1 MTHTNHKTNARRS
14 GFTLVELL
22 VTVALLLVI
31 MSMFASAFQIATG
44 TLHKHRGIAENDQR
58 ARAAVSMLDGDL
70 TKRTYRQSDFY
81 TNADLLYP
89 LSLDPVYIDVN
100 SPIDTTFYPNPANP
114 DPTIYR
120 ANLLN
125 RANQQGLGI
134 VPLHP
139 DYNVTTRDVDTTER
153 GYFYISE
160 NDPDNDTD
168 DVLQLTVNGLEFDLG
183 NLDEIIYTGQAI
195 TLANTSYSPS
205 PGEQDQP
212 IWDDGIGF
220 SIDPI
225 TQAAT
230 AYTAGNIGRSSSHYA
245 EVSYFVRNGNLYRR
259 ELLIREPAVD
269 PENDGQPSFDGGGDM
284 IPNDYSGDFWKDL
297 DFSATRLDP
306 EQTGDPAGRVWFN
319 SSTVSLDNSSAGS
332 THLSKYLALGN
343 PQNRFGHDPS
353 PRRNLG
359 GIFSIV
365 ALQGRPKEY
374 FDSGDADSFFGRYT
388 HEETSHT
395 DFEHP
400 GVASNGSSGPSTVVT
415 PFSPLLAI
423 PDTTPQDGI
432 ADEFA
437 DGPRK
442 GEDLLL
448 TNVHAFDIE
457 VWDAA
462 IQQWVDLGHN
472 LNDGDWHQQQII
484 DTSNLPTSSDPVF
497 FNTPAGS
504 TPPAYASA
512 GRAMYRYGSL
522 DETLADDP
530 ANPIFNRIFDTWH
543 PGFDFDPNDPLT
555 LDDLPPFRPQWTD
568 RTNFTDESGGGDPKI
583 WEPSHAY
590 GVGERVFPY
599 APIRNDNNPPG
610 LGVEDDFYPGHQSLF
625 YEAVIAGTSGASP
638 PGWPTVASTISSFT
652 DGSVEWIA
660 VNNTIGL
667 QAMRITIRFL
677 DPSSQQM
684 RQVSLV
690 HSFIER

>member
-1 MTHTNHKTNARRS
+1 MKRQPSTIRPTRQ

-70 TKRTYRQSDFY
+70 AKRTYRQSSFY
-81 TNADLLYP
+81 TVPNIAHPLNRDPLVLDAAEYP
-89 LSLDPVYIDVN
+89 VFA
-100 SPIDTTFYPNPANP
+100 DTTYLTDLA
-114 DPTIYR
+114 
-120 ANLLN
+120 N

-134 VPLHP
+134 VALHP
-139 DYNVTTRDVDTTER
+139 DYFTATTRTVGTEER

-183 NLDEIIYTGQAI
+183 NLDEIIYSGRATVLED
-195 TLANTSYSPS
+195 TDYSISPPS
-205 PGEQDQP
+205 QQDQP

-220 SIDPI
+220 TIDPT
-225 TQAAT
+225 TQAASP
-230 AYTAGNIGRSSSHYA
+230 YVAGDTGRSSSHYA

-269 PENDGQPSFDGGGDM
+269 PEGDGQPSFDGGGDM
-284 IPNDYSGDFWKDL
+284 IPNDYGGDFCNDF

-319 SSTVSLDNSSAGS
+319 SSTLSLDNSSAGS
-332 THLSKYLALGN
+332 TYLSKYLALGN

-568 RTNFTDESGGGDPKI
+568 RTNFTTESGGNLPTI
-583 WEPSHAY
+583 WQPTHLY
-590 GVGERVFPY
+590 TKGERVFP
-599 APIRNDNNPPG
+599 APTPTGSGTD
-610 LGVEDDFYPGHQSLF
+610 YPGHQSLF
-625 YEAVIAGTSGASP
+625 YEATTDPSGTSNGTEPAWP
-638 PGWPTVASTISSFT
+638 DQPGETVT
-652 DGSVEWIA
+652 DGTVEWVA